1 MKTMERLL
9 IKMAIIQFVF
19 LLLAQLFI
27 HQFDQMPEL
36 RSIAKYEGVIKD
48 GDKKTIETIWNN

>member
-27 HQFDQMPEL
+27 HQFDKMPEL

>member
-9 IKMAIIQFVF
+9 IKMAIIQFIF
-19 LLLAQLFI
+19 LLLAQLFF
-27 HQFDQMPEL
+27 HQFDKMPEL